1 MKIREAIK
9 KILNNNLYALSLY
22 SRQVAGTIVLFV
34 IARYLSVYD
43 YGLFTSYKTLSGFIL
58 VLANMGFESYILVS
72 SQNDVKKVKQKIAL
86 FMMNAFLLLLIVLCI
101 VPFSFVESKYLFALV
116 FLRTFLDGTFF
127 ALVLPYFQATRKLRV
142 ISIINIIYSSVIML
156 IALVSF
162 ILKLPIDK
170 FLILN
175 IGLGIINFVQCSI
188 YSKIPYWQIF
198 RHIKISLKL
207 IDKGILSYM
216 LINICFILYSQIQ
229 GVFVSTQVDKESAA
243 LYFSANTIACVIML
257 LIGAQTQ
264 KLMPEFIDVKKEN
277 AKLFLSKEVKKITY
291 ITGSILVF
299 FIFAGKIILKLLY
312 GQSYYTNAYY
322 ILLILSLANVFYGMG
337 KIYITYIMAKNK
349 TDIIW
354 KMQLVSIL
362 IAIFTLVIT
371 HKWGIYSAA
380 LAYFLSA
387 GYIGIAY
394 MQKTKQLLRLNNT
407 KENLCN
413 SKI

>member
-1 MKIREAIK
+1 MKIADVIK

-22 SRQVAGTIVLFV
+22 ARQIAGTLVLFV

-86 FMMNAFLLLLIVLCI
+86 FMMNAFLLLLLVLCI
-101 VPFSFVESKYLFALV
+101 VPFSFAESKYLFALV

-127 ALVLPYFQATRKLRV
+127 ALVLPYFQAARKLKV
-142 ISIINIIYSSVIML
+142 ISIINIIYASVIMI
-156 IALVSF
+156 IAGLSF

-175 IGLGIINFVQCSI
+175 IGLGIVNFVQCSI
-188 YSKIPYWQIF
+188 YSKIPYWRIL
-198 RHIKISLKL
+198 RHIKISLSL
-207 IDKGILSYM
+207 IDKSILSYM
-216 LINICFILYSQIQ
+216 LINVCFILYSQIQ
-229 GVFVSTQVDKESAA
+229 GVFVSTQVNKESAA
-243 LYFSANTIACVIML
+243 LYFSANTIAGIIML

-264 KLMPEFIDVKKEN
+264 KLMPEFIDIKKGNVKR
-277 AKLFLSKEVKKITY
+277 FLKQEVKKIVY
-291 ITGSILVF
+291 ITGAILIF
-299 FIFAGKIILKLLY
+299 FVFAGKIILKLLY

-354 KMQLVSIL
+354 KMQIVSII
-362 IAIFTLVIT
+362 IAIFTLIIT
-371 HKWGIYSAA
+371 YNLGIYSAA
-380 LAYFLSA
+380 LAYLLSA

-394 MQKTKQLLRLNNT
+394 MQKTKQLL
-407 KENLCN
+407 KQ
-413 SKI
+413 I